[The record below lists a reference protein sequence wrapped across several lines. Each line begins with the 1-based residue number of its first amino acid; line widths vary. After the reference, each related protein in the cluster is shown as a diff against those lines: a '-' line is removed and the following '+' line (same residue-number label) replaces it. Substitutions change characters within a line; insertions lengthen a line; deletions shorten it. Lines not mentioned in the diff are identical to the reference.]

1 MGLSSA
7 FATTRWSLVADA
19 AGRDPDARRAAL
31 GEFARLYRAPCEAW
45 LRLRGVDRER
55 AEETVQNFLVD
66 VVLKRGLLA
75 KVEPGAGPLRAR
87 VLHALRNHATD
98 LFRRGAAR
106 GRHEVRAAE
115 SVHAAESAREARS
128 AMSGDGAF
136 DDSFDAA
143 WASAQ
148 LQEALARG
156 HARAMQAGRGRDWR
170 AFERHVLLPA
180 VHGTR
185 KPLLADLAREVGIAD
200 AARVS
205 VVIREIRM
213 LVLRALDEV
222 VTETA
227 RDPGDVQAERAHI
240 RAILGVGRE

>member
-66 VVLKRGLLA
+66 VVLERGLLA

-98 LFRRGAAR
+98 LFRRRAAR
-106 GRHEVRAAE
+106 GRHEVCAAE
-115 SVHAAESAREARS
+115 WVRDAGT
-128 AMSGDGAF
+128 AMSGGGAS

>member
-7 FATTRWSLVADA
+7 FATTRWSLVAHA

-66 VVLKRGLLA
+66 VVLERGLLA

-98 LFRRGAAR
+98 LFRRGATR

-115 SVHAAESAREARS
+115 SARDAGT
-128 AMSGDGAF
+128 AMSGGGAS

-213 LVLRALDEV
+213 LVLRAFDEV